1 MKIVVIGA
9 SGTLGRAVVAEL
21 QQGGAHEIIRVGRT
35 RGDHQ
40 VDITDA
46 DSVAALFDK
55 LGCVDA
61 IVSTAGNLFF
71 GPLTQMRAVDFNLGL
86 QDKLLGQ
93 VRLALA
99 GQHHLNDGGSITLTT
114 GRRPGADRAG
124 RQRHGGERRRRR
136 LRAGGRL
143 RVAARHPHQRRQPDR
158 ADRIDGD
165 VRSVFSRLRKRAGG
179 ARGDGVSA
187 QCGRGAER
195 AGVPGRLTDGADDW
209 SMRLV
214 ISACRSG
221 SQQGCVHPARF
232 GQWGRRPLQIRP
244 PPSAIGT
251 AQRRSLQSL
260 RLCGA
265 PLGIP
270 PLPGQGDSS

>member
-55 LGCVDA
+55 LGRVDA

-93 VRLALA
+93 VRLALV

-114 GRRPGADRAG
+114 GIVGQEPIAQGANATAVNAGVEGFVRAAACELPRGIRINAVSPTVLTESMAMYGAFFPGF
-124 RQRHGGERRRRR
+124 ES
-136 LRAGGRL
+136 
-143 RVAARHPHQRRQPDR
+143 VPAARAAMAYR
-158 ADRIDGD
+158 
-165 VRSVFSRLRKRAGG
+165 RSVE
-179 ARGDGVSA
+179 GVQS
-187 QCGRGAER
+187 GRVYRVG
-195 AGVPGRLTDGADDW
+195 
-209 SMRLV
+209 
-214 ISACRSG
+214 
-221 SQQGCVHPARF
+221 
-232 GQWGRRPLQIRP
+232 
-244 PPSAIGT
+244 
-251 AQRRSLQSL
+251 
-260 RLCGA
+260 
-265 PLGIP
+265 
-270 PLPGQGDSS
+270 